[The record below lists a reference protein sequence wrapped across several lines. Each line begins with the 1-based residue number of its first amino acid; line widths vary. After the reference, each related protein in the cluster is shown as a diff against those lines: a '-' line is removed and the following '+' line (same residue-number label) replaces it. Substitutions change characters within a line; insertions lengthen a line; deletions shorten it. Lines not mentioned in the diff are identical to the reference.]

1 MAQKEY
7 AESLRLAGYVTEP
20 AIRQAIRGLPVNPGS
35 RGLDAGCGTALRTIL
50 LADKVGT
57 AGQLVGL
64 DNSPGN
70 LAAAQVNLDQ
80 YTCSGSVSL
89 VRGDLLNMPF
99 KDGSFD
105 WVWCSDTMWPGH
117 VVEDPVA
124 GVGELARVVKP
135 DGIVVLVYWSSQV
148 LLPGHPALEARLNKA
163 FAETTRYLGG
173 TTPDH
178 HFLCASGWLE
188 AAGLAQITADTYLS
202 EIKAPLSEETR
213 QSVAYCFEMFWENL
227 KPHLSGEDWREYLRL
242 CKPESPDFILN
253 RNDYYGFLTYSMFC
267 GRVAR

>member
-1 MAQKEY
+1 VTQKEY

-35 RGLDAGCGTALRTIL
+35 RGLDAGCGNALRTVL

-57 AGQLVGL
+57 AGLLVGL
-64 DNSPGN
+64 DKSPDN
-70 LAAAQVNLDQ
+70 LVAARNVINENTLSPSI
-80 YTCSGSVSL
+80 TL
-89 VRGDLLNMPF
+89 VQGDILELPF
-99 KDGSFD
+99 RDGSFD

-124 GVGELARVVKP
+124 GVAGLARVLRP
-135 DGIVVLVYWSSQV
+135 GGIVALVYWSSQV

-173 TTPDH
+173 ITPQQ
-178 HFLCASGWLE
+178 HFLRAAGWLD

-202 EIKAPLSEETR
+202 EIKVPLSEETR

-227 KPHLSGEDWREYLRL
+227 KPHLSGEDWKEYQRL

-253 RNDYYGFLTYSMFC
+253 RSDYYGFLTYSMFC
-267 GRVAR
+267 GKVT